1 MKKIVWLVSL
11 FLISMF
17 LTGTALA
24 DRSNTGCG
32 LGSVIFEGKDGLVS
46 QVCAVTT
53 NGTFGNQTFGISSG
67 TSNCDSPSSFASNE
81 KLNKFVADNMD
92 NLAIDMAKGKGEYL
106 DTLVILM
113 DIPEVEREGFSK
125 KLQGNFSKI
134 YTSESITSP
143 EILNNI
149 ESVWVSS

>member
-11 FLISMF
+11 FFISMV
-17 LTGTALA
+17 LTVSAFA

-67 TSNCDSPSSFASNE
+67 TSNCDRPSSFASNE

-113 DIPEVEREGFSK
+113 DIPEFERADFSK

-134 YTSESITSP
+134 YTSESITSS
-143 EILNNI
+143 EILDNI
-149 ESVWVSS
+149 ESVMVSS